1 MSDSPAGARARTA
14 AFINPGVDLTAAV
27 RLARRAED
35 IGYDS
40 VWVTHGG
47 GRDSFLVLSAYASV
61 TRRLGLGNGVV
72 PIHPR
77 HPTAMAQA
85 ALTLN
90 ELCQGRFRLG
100 IGVSHRATIEDQLG
114 LKLEA
119 PLGTMRE
126 YVAVL
131 RGALGEGADFAG
143 RHFRVRWRM
152 TVPGLS
158 PAPPVFLAALSAGM
172 LELAGEIADGAV
184 LWLCTPRYI
193 REVAVPA
200 LERGRR
206 RAGRPLSG
214 FEIVAAVPLAIT
226 EDAAATRRAFR
237 EELVRYLQLP
247 FYRAMLAAS
256 GFGEDLERFDREG
269 VVPDRLA
276 DALGAIGPPQTAR
289 AYLAAYRDAGV
300 TLPAVR
306 PITFPDAP
314 WYAPTLDAAVG

>member
-1 MSDSPAGARARTA
+1 MSGTPAAGPGTA
-14 AFINPGVDLTAAV
+14 AFISPGADLAAAV
-27 RLARRAED
+27 GLARRAED

-40 VWVTHGG
+40 VWVTHGI

-72 PIHPR
+72 PIYPR
-77 HPTAMAQA
+77 HPTAIAQA

-90 ELCQGRFRLG
+90 ELCGGRFRLG
-100 IGVSHRATIEDQLG
+100 LGVSHRATIEDQLG
-114 LKLEA
+114 LRLDA
-119 PLGTMRE
+119 PLATVRE

-152 TVPGLS
+152 AVPALP
-158 PAPPVFLAALSAGM
+158 PAPPILLAALSPRM
-172 LELAGEIADGAV
+172 LELAGEVADGVV

-200 LERGRR
+200 LERGRQ
-206 RAGRPLSG
+206 RAGRLLSG
-214 FEIVAAVPLAIT
+214 FEIVAAVPLAVT
-226 EDAAATRRAFR
+226 EDAAAARRAFR
-237 EELVRYLQLP
+237 EELVRYVRLP

-256 GFGEDLERFDREG
+256 GFGQDLERFDRDG
-269 VVPDRLA
+269 VVADRLA
-276 DALGAIGPPQTAR
+276 EALGAIGPPQTAR
-289 AYLAAYRDAGV
+289 AYLAAYREAGV

-306 PITFPDAP
+306 PISFPDAP
-314 WYAPTLDAAVG
+314 WYARTLDTALG